1 MSMTPADVSGKRLN
15 RAKGAVTAA
24 EAAQLQAQTTP
35 PAKRRVPVD
44 LDPGNFGPKVGI
56 EDTDATDD
64 VLRKAQGAFS
74 EMANSLSDLHRRERA
89 IYADTTQTPAA
100 KNLKMRDL
108 THKVADRT
116 SEKIN
121 SAYQSLQAEIGRIDR
136 EIERTF
142 SGRQPEVKAQE
153 IRTYMRGLKDSER
166 RKLLSEG
173 DPDVLSAVLS
183 AKPFLSGCT
192 PADAMKAKRD
202 ATEQLFPEQ
211 IKRRSKLERAADLI
225 TDRSQLWLTETGRLY
240 DRDKAEQAA
249 RIADQARQ
257 ALEFGE

>member
-15 RAKGAVTAA
+15 RAKGAVTPS
-24 EAAQLQAQTTP
+24 EAAQLQAQTAP
-35 PAKRRVPVD
+35 PQKRHVPVE
-44 LDPGNFGPKVGI
+44 LDPGNFAPKVGTD
-56 EDTDATDD
+56 ENDATDD

-74 EMANSLSDLHRRERA
+74 EMANSLSDLHKRERA
-89 IYADTTQTPAA
+89 IYADTTQTPSA
-100 KNLKMRDL
+100 KNLKMRTL
-108 THKVADRT
+108 AHKVSDKT
-116 SEKIN
+116 SERIN

-142 SGRQPEVKAQE
+142 NGRQPEAKAQE

-173 DPDVLSAVLS
+173 EPDVLSAVLS

-202 ATEQLFPEQ
+202 ATEQLFPEE

-225 TDRSQLWLTETGRLY
+225 SERSQIWLRETHGLY
-240 DRDKAEQAA
+240 DHDDAEQAA
-249 RIADQARQ
+249 RIADRARQ